1 MKMKDEKSIRALIQL
16 IDDPDENVYE
26 HVRDRLLSYGSNA
39 IPFLEN
45 SWEDEDYGLIFQS
58 RIEEIIHEIQFEE
71 VKTNLKTWVKSS
83 EKDLLQGAILIAKY
97 QYPGLNEPLIHKTI
111 AEIRKDIWLEINN
124 KQTAYEQV
132 KIFNQIFF
140 GTHHFHGDSKH
151 FHSPMNSFINTVLES
166 RKGNPLSLSLVYSIV
181 AQSLDL
187 PIYGVN
193 LPNHFILA
201 YMDENGASLFLPDKN
216 EYGVLFYI
224 NPFSKG
230 SILDA
235 KSIKE
240 FLDGLHLPHERAYFE
255 PCSNSAILKR
265 MITNL
270 ISSFQAVGN
279 AEKVEELIQLRR
291 ILE

>member
-1 MKMKDEKSIRALIQL
+1 MKDEKSIRALIRL
-16 IDDPDENVYE
+16 IDDPDKNVFE
-26 HVRDRLLSYGSNA
+26 HVRDRLLTYGVNA

-58 RIEEIIHEIQFEE
+58 RIEQIIHDIQFED
-71 VKTNLKTWVKSS
+71 VKFNLKIWANSAD
-83 EKDLLQGAILIAKY
+83 KDLLEGAIIIAKY
-97 QYPGLNEPLIHKTI
+97 QYPGLHEELIHNTI
-111 AEIRKDIWLEINN
+111 QEIRKDIWLELNT
-124 KQTAYEQV
+124 KQTAFEQI

-151 FHSPMNSFINTVLES
+151 FHSPMNSFINTVIES
-166 RKGNPLSLSLVYSIV
+166 RKGNPLSLSLVYSII

-193 LPNHFILA
+193 LPNHFVLA
-201 YMDENGASLFLPDKN
+201 YMDENGASLFIPEKN
-216 EYGVLFYI
+216 EFGVLFYI

-230 SILDA
+230 SILDS

-240 FLDGLHLPHERAYFE
+240 FLDGLHLPHDRTYFE

-265 MITNL
+265 MLTNL
-270 ISSFQAVGN
+270 ISSFQEVGN
-279 AEKVEELIQLRR
+279 AEKIEELNDLRD
-291 ILE
+291 LLD